1 MAQLASANILN
12 TMDLELVAVEKDI
25 SLHDDVVAQTWA
37 DDTPQS

>member
-25 SLHDDVVAQTWA
+25 SLHDDVVAQT
-37 DDTPQS
+37 